1 MAEATDKAKVMGQM
15 VDAISYMAMSMRLSP
30 SLHRAILFA
39 ARNVGEPL
47 ASRLRQV
54 IVDVELRKFESLE
67 DAFIDLSRTYDPG
80 NEEFQQA
87 LRSLRTAELQA
98 TTEGLERSLER
109 ATSTAFEGAKHRV
122 KEFADGL
129 HRPVF
134 VLFSLGVVLPLM
146 VGSMLPLMS
155 VGGLKAT
162 PWIAVLLMDILFPV
176 LFYTTAKRILDRR
189 PLVRRPS
196 RIRVDPKGRGKRALV
211 AAMVGAGLVILG
223 FACGQVAS
231 DASEAQAELDAAL
244 ADGTLTSMEPS
255 RRADLEAVA
264 AAPSSGGLKA
274 IAASI
279 GHLPILWG
287 VAAAVALYH
296 IPALRGPRRRREE
309 VRAVEDGL
317 PDALFQIGSRVADGM
332 PLEPAMRRTAEGLG
346 DEPVA
351 LLLRR
356 ALAHMT
362 LKRTSAT
369 EALFGRGGALTGF
382 PSENVSASLK
392 TVVEMVRKD
401 VSGAGRAIV
410 AVSDHLR
417 DLRRVDSEIG
427 SRLRPVTDMMQS
439 TATLFA
445 PVILGITS
453 ALYLVVARLAP
464 SLPFSSGAA
473 SAVPLPASTFA
484 LVLGGFVLAIA
495 AATMHFTSRLA
506 HGDDSIEGRYQ
517 AARALPIAVGAYTLA
532 SVVGQA
538 FVVWP

>member
-1 MAEATDKAKVMGQM
+1 MAESPEEARVMGQM
-15 VDAISYMAMSMRLSP
+15 VDAVSYMAMSMRLSP
-30 SLHRAILFA
+30 TLHRAILFA

-54 IVDVELRKFESLE
+54 IVDVELRKFDSFE
-67 DAFIDLSRTYDPG
+67 DAFIDLARNYDPG

-87 LRSLRTAELQA
+87 LRSLRTAELQS
-98 TTEGLERSLER
+98 TTERLERSLER
-109 ATSTAFEGAKHRV
+109 ATSTAFEGARRRV
-122 KEFADGL
+122 REFADGL
-129 HRPVF
+129 HRSVF
-134 VLFSLGVVLPLM
+134 ILFSLGVVLPLL

-155 VGGLKAT
+155 VSGLEAT
-162 PWIAVLLMDILFPV
+162 PWIAVLLMNILFPL
-176 LFYTTAKRILDRR
+176 LFYLSAKHILGRR
-189 PLVRRPS
+189 PLIRRPS
-196 RIRVDPKGRGKRALV
+196 RIKLERDGRAKRAAVALIVGSGLV
-211 AAMVGAGLVILG
+211 ALG
-223 FACGQVAS
+223 IFCGHVAS
-231 DASEAQAELDAAL
+231 DGSEARSTLDAAF
-244 ADGTLTSMEPS
+244 ADGSLVSMDPAE
-255 RRADLEAVA
+255 RADLEARASDSSTSSLKGA
-264 AAPSSGGLKA
+264 AAAL
-274 IAASI
+274 
-279 GHLPILWG
+279 GHLPVLWG
-287 VAAAVALYH
+287 IAAAVALYYL
-296 IPALRGPRRRREE
+296 PALRLPRQRREE

-317 PDALFQIGSRVADGM
+317 PDALFQIGSRIADGM
-332 PLEPAMRRTAEGLG
+332 PLEPAMRRTADGFK

-351 LLLRR
+351 LLLRK

-369 EALFGRGGALTGF
+369 EALFGRQGALSGF
-382 PSENVSASLK
+382 PSDNVSASLK

-427 SRLRPVTDMMQS
+427 SQLRPVTDMMQS

-464 SLPFSSGAA
+464 SLPLSSGSAA
-473 SAVPLPASTFA
+473 AVPLPASMFA

-506 HGDDSIEGRYQ
+506 YGDDPIEGRYK
-517 AARALPIAVGAYTLA
+517 AARALPMAAAVYTMA
-532 SVVGQA
+532 SVIGQA
-538 FVVWP
+538 FVA